1 MTLPFLNRAI
11 AEYLS
16 RDLTYQLS
24 ADDVYLTISCSQ
36 AIEVIVSVLARPG
49 ANILLPKPGYPFYE
63 ARAAFS
69 RLQVRRYDLLS
80 DKDWEIDLES
90 VEALADDNTVAMVII
105 SPGYPCGNVFT
116 YQDLKKVAETA
127 RKLGILVISDE
138 VYHHITFGGKPFVP
152 MGEFGSIVPVVT
164 LGSIAKRWLVPGW
177 RIGWLVTNDPSG
189 ILEKSGV
196 SV

>member
-105 SPGYPCGNVFT
+105 SPGNPCGNVFT
-116 YQDLKKVAETA
+116 YQHLKKVAETA
-127 RKLGILVISDE
+127 RKLGILVISEE
-138 VYHHITFGGKPFVP
+138 VYHHITFGSKLNHLCQW
-152 MGEFGSIVPVVT
+152 ESLDQLYLLLL
-164 LGSIAKRWLVPGW
+164 LGR
-177 RIGWLVTNDPSG
+177 
-189 ILEKSGV
+189 
-196 SV
+196 